1 MHSSGPKCKFRV
13 ITDVNSGVFGWYS
26 GVFHDLKTPEYPLK
40 TPQYPLLHLA
50 AHLQYTPKHSSGPEY
65 NIFSITDVNSGVC
78 GGYSG
83 LFQCYKEVS
92 PPPSP
97 QLPIPLPP
105 HAGDNITRV
114 FTYLNTIL
122 SAYIHLSPAL
132 SVALFV
138 EIHTCVV

>member
-13 ITDVNSGVFGWYS
+13 ITDVNSGVCGWYS

-97 QLPIPLPP
+97 QLPTPLPSP
-105 HAGDNITRV
+105 CWRQHYKGV
-114 FTYLNTIL
+114 
-122 SAYIHLSPAL
+122 HLSEHYPVCL
-132 SVALFV
+132 
-138 EIHTCVV
+138 HTSQPCPQCCIVC